1 LGADPVVTSFF
12 AGFVVKFHA
21 SRHWWVSVHSYSR
34 AQKSSAPFWAVF
46 RG

>member
-1 LGADPVVTSFF
+1 
-12 AGFVVKFHA
+12 
-21 SRHWWVSVHSYSR
+21 VHSYSY